1 MENLNVKQLLK
12 EIYFQLHP
20 WNKLIKDQRPASN
33 KVEKAGDKG
42 KTPDKSKESDKAD
55 IAKDQDDDYDYDDD
69 DDDDEHP
76 KRMTKGPRS
85 PTVRM
90 LNEARLEL
98 EECIAELDARGRN
111 NKETTS
117 SASK

>member
-20 WNKLIKDQRPASN
+20 WNKLIKDQPPASN
-33 KVEKAGDKG
+33 KVEKSGDKG
-42 KTPDKSKESDKAD
+42 KTPDQTKKGDEAD
-55 IAKDQDDDYDYDDD
+55 IAKEQDD
-69 DDDDEHP
+69 DDDDELP
-76 KRMTKGPRS
+76 QRMTKGPRS

-98 EECIAELDARGRN
+98 EECMAELDARGRN
-111 NKETTS
+111 NEETTS
-117 SASK
+117 STSK

>member
-1 MENLNVKQLLK
+1 MLKQLLK
-12 EIYFQLHP
+12 EIYFQLHLHP

-33 KVEKAGDKG
+33 KVEKAGDQG
-42 KTPDKSKESDKAD
+42 RTPDQTKEAD
-55 IAKDQDDDYDYDDD
+55 VTKDDD
-69 DDDDEHP
+69 DDDDELSQ
-76 KRMTKGPRS
+76 RMTKGPRS

-111 NKETTS
+111 NEETETTS
-117 SASK
+117 SAFKWEKEPQMQ

>member
-33 KVEKAGDKG
+33 KVEKTADQTKG
-42 KTPDKSKESDKAD
+42 SDEAD
-55 IAKDQDDDYDYDDD
+55 IAKDQDNDD
-69 DDDDEHP
+69 DDDDELP
-76 KRMTKGPRS
+76 QRVTKGPRS

-90 LNEARLEL
+90 LNEARVEL

-111 NKETTS
+111 NEETTS
-117 SASK
+117 SAFK

>member
-1 MENLNVKQLLK
+1 MIFFEG
-12 EIYFQLHP
+12 FP
-20 WNKLIKDQRPASN
+20 KLIKDQPAASN

-42 KTPDKSKESDKAD
+42 KTPDQTKGINEAD
-55 IAKDQDDDYDYDDD
+55 VAKDQDDE
-69 DDDDEHP
+69 DELP
-76 KRMTKGPRS
+76 QRMTKGPRS

-111 NKETTS
+111 NEETNDVDTEKEVVGGT
-117 SASK
+117 ASTFSGSK